1 MSDDNSGVYSLWGV
15 ILSAVIIFMVA
26 IVVIMIACAFAK
38 NNKSNACT
46 FINDILDKIKG
57 ALEFNVVTN
66 AVASTVIAA
75 IGAAAPIIGA
85 ELAAKRMVQEGAN
98 ALKNASSEANA
109 GNLGRAQEEIGR
121 LDQSTSEGLQNVER
135 MANNAE
141 NSAETEEALNA
152 ARQARAMSQAAAG
165 NAAEAA
171 ETLGGGEVTGAVGEM
186 NAAVLEAGSSIS
198 ASMDVGLSAAAGT
211 AEAAEAAE
219 VAGDS
224 IGEGAE
230 LLEDILVL

>member
-46 FINDILDKIKG
+46 FINNILDKIKG

-66 AVASTVIAA
+66 AVASTVIAT

-85 ELAAKRMVQEGAN
+85 ELAAKRMVQGGAN
-98 ALKNASSEANA
+98 GFKNASSEAKA
-109 GNLGRAQEEIGR
+109 GNLDRAQQEIDR
-121 LDQSTSEGLQNVER
+121 LDRSTSEGLENVER
-135 MANNAE
+135 MAGNAE
-141 NSAETEEALNA
+141 NSADVEEALNA
-152 ARQARAMSQAAAG
+152 AKRARAMAQAAAG
-165 NAAEAA
+165 NTEGAA
-171 ETLGGGEVTGAVGEM
+171 ETLDGMTGEGVGEL
-186 NAAVLEAGSSIS
+186 NASVLEAGSSIS
-198 ASMDVGLSAAAGT
+198 ASMADGLDAAAGT

-224 IGEGAE
+224 IVEGAE

>member
-98 ALKNASSEANA
+98 ALKNASSEAKA

-141 NSAETEEALNA
+141 NSADAEEALNA

-186 NAAVLEAGSSIS
+186 NAAVLEAGSSIN
-198 ASMDVGLSAAAGT
+198 ASMTVALNAVPADVAG
-211 AEAAEAAE
+211 AAE

-224 IGEGAE
+224 IVEGAE

>member
-46 FINDILDKIKG
+46 FINNILDKIKG

-66 AVASTVIAA
+66 AVASTVIAT

-85 ELAAKRMVQEGAN
+85 KLTAERMVQRGAN
-98 ALKNASSEANA
+98 GLKNASSEAKA
-109 GNLGRAQEEIGR
+109 GNLGRAQQEIGR
-121 LDQSTSEGLQNVER
+121 LEQSTSDGLANVER
-135 MANNAE
+135 MAGNAE
-141 NSAETEEALNA
+141 NSAEAEGALNA
-152 ARQARAMSQAAAG
+152 AKRARAMSQAAAG
-165 NAAEAA
+165 NTADAAA
-171 ETLGGGEVTGAVGEM
+171 TLKEVSGGGEEM

-198 ASMDVGLSAAAGT
+198 ASIDVGLSAAAGT